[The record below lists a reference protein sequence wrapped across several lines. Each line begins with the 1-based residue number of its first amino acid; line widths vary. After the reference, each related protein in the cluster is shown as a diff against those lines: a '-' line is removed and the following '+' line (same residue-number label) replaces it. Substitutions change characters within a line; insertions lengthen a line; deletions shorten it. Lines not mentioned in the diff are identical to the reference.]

1 MYDYNCPDCDEM
13 KLQSDKNARKINEV
27 IEQVN
32 ALIQVNNETV
42 DFIEEKAYEIIRNG
56 LVIESPNGTQ
66 YKIIVTDDGLL
77 YTERI

>member
-1 MYDYNCPDCDEM
+1 MHDYNCPDCDEM

-27 IEQVN
+27 IDQVN

-56 LVIESPNGTQ
+56 IVIESPNGTQ